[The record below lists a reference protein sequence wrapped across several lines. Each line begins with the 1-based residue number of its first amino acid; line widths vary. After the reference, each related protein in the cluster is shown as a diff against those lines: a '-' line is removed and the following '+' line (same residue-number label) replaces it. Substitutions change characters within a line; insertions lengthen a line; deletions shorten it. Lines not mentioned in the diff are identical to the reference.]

1 MKRKLIL
8 FLFLTGVSLY
18 LHAIPAKPGKTRV
31 VQPDGSTV
39 TLVLHGDEFNHFTT
53 TADSYTVVETASG
66 YQYALKQGGSLVP
79 SGVTAH
85 DAAERNS
92 AEREFL
98 ATSRKMLRADVTE
111 QQKQERARARSMWK
125 APSGDTAPARA
136 TRYDYGNFRG
146 LVILVE
152 WNDLSFTR
160 TDAKEFFSSMMNDKG
175 YGGYYT
181 QGTPRQWVECTG
193 SVHDYFSD
201 NSAGMFQPEFDV
213 VGPVKINRSHTFP
226 QGSKYGWQC
235 AVDAIEAA
243 NPLVDY
249 SKYDADGDGVV
260 DMFYIIYAGYGSNV
274 SGNSSSYI
282 WPYASQYPYPYQR
295 YDGKRMGR
303 YACSTEICDS
313 EVRGGRTLDGIG
325 TICHEFSH
333 VLGLPDLY
341 DTDYEENG
349 QSNDPGVWSIMA
361 GGGYSNSSRTP
372 TGYGAYE
379 RYAIGFMKPQL
390 IKEEGTQYTL
400 GAINETNTAYRI
412 NSAVDKEYFLLE
424 NRQRTRWDAYL
435 PGSGMLVFRV
445 DSTNASVWTANDVNV
460 NPDHNYYEMV
470 RANPRT
476 AAGVITPSGYDP
488 FPGLGN
494 VTELNSEM
502 VPLFKSWSGEAVPLS
517 LNTITESNGIISF
530 SVGGSE
536 IDRKVE
542 DFEAME
548 LTEGDATGVKGIFCN
563 WDMVKTKVVETTDK
577 YGNASKALGIV
588 RGGSLTSS
596 AIEKGISNIEFD
608 YWNASPVQAIVRCY
622 SSTDGGTTW
631 TLMENT
637 DRQTQLNVVAG
648 KNIHTKYIANLP
660 AGSMFR
666 IQQDSGLP
674 TTVNYIDDISMIF
687 NSSSA
692 TGINSIE
699 AGSDA
704 DTATEA
710 VYNLSG
716 QRVSSC
722 SKGILIVRK
731 RTADGKVITRK
742 VVKR

>member
-1 MKRKLIL
+1 MKRQLIL
-8 FLFLTGVSLY
+8 FLFVTGVSLS
-18 LHAIPAKPGKTRV
+18 LHAIPAKPGKTTVR
-31 VQPDGSTV
+31 QADGTYVTV
-39 TLVLHGDEFNHFTT
+39 VLHGDEHSHFTT
-53 TADSYTVVETASG
+53 TDDGYTLIFNGGSW
-66 YQYALKQGGSLVP
+66 QYATLKDGSLVA
-79 SGVTAH
+79 SGITAH
-85 DAAERNS
+85 DAAERTGK
-92 AEREFL
+92 ETTFL
-98 ATSRKMLRADVTE
+98 SGHKKMLRAEPTAA
-111 QQKQERARARSMWK
+111 QQEEAKRSRSLWK
-125 APSGDTAPARA
+125 APAGGTAPARA
-136 TRYDYGNFRG
+136 TRYDYNNFRG

-152 WNDLSFTR
+152 WNDLGFTR

-201 NSAGMFQPEFDV
+201 NSAGMFQPTFDV
-213 VGPVKINRSHTFP
+213 VGPVRINRSCTYP
-226 QGSKYGWQC
+226 AGTSNGWQC
-235 AVDAIEAA
+235 AVDAINAA

-274 SGNSSSYI
+274 SGNNGDYI
-282 WPYASQYPYPYQR
+282 WPYASQYAYPYQR
-295 YDGKRMGR
+295 YDGVRMGR
-303 YACSTEICDS
+303 YACSTELCDS
-313 EVRGGRTLDGIG
+313 EVRGGKTLDGIG

-341 DTDYEENG
+341 DTDYENNG

-379 RYAIGFMKPQL
+379 RYAIGFMQPVM
-390 IKEEGTQYTL
+390 IKEKGGEYTL
-400 GAINETNTAYRI
+400 GAINGTNTAYRI

-424 NRQRTRWDAYL
+424 NRQRTGWDAYL

-445 DSTNASVWTANDVNV
+445 DSTNAAMWTSNKVNCY
-460 NPDHNYYEMV
+460 PEHNYYEMV

-476 AAGVITPSGYDP
+476 AGSTVTESGYDP

-548 LTEGDATGVKGIFCN
+548 LTEGDATGVKGVFCN
-563 WDMVKTKVVETTDK
+563 WDMVKTKIVETTDK

-731 RTADGKVITRK
+731 RTADGRIITRK